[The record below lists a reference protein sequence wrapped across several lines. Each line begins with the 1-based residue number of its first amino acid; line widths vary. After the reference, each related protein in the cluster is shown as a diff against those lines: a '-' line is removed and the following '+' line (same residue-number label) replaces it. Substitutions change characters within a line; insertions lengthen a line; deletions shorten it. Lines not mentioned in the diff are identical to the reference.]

1 MNPVPRVRAP
11 HPVTPVAWLDAFTQ
25 VINNSHLVTGEEL
38 SAMTDRAVRPL
49 GLTAEIL
56 VVDLAQRELI
66 PVHPR
71 RCTALKVEGTVAGRV
86 FQHGEILAATD
97 EQGERRLW
105 VPMLDGTDRAGV
117 LRVGL
122 APAVIDDLDLRRR
135 CWALAGLLGH
145 ITISKMPYS
154 ERLRW
159 LCGNGPL
166 TPAAELLWQ
175 LLPPRTFATERLV
188 VTALLEPHDKVAGDA
203 YDYSVNVG
211 DAYLAVFDGVGHDLQ
226 AGQTTALAITAIR
239 HARRAGQTDLLALAA
254 HADQMLTT
262 QPGPT
267 RFVTAVL
274 ATLDT
279 DTGLLRYVLAGH
291 PPPLLLR
298 GRRTIKELDHPPR
311 LPLGIHATH
320 TPPPTIGREQ
330 LEPGDRLLLY
340 SDGITEARNPHGEFF
355 GERRL
360 IDFTERA
367 ELDRLPAP
375 ETLRRLSTAILT
387 HQHGHL
393 QDDATLLMAD
403 WSTDAH
409 HRLFPTLQ

>member
-1 MNPVPRVRAP
+1 M
-11 HPVTPVAWLDAFTQ
+11 DALFQ
-25 VINNSHLVTGEEL
+25 VIDDSHLVTGELL
-38 SAMTDRAVRPL
+38 SAMSDRAVQPL

-56 VVDLAQRELI
+56 VVDLAQRKLI

-71 RCTALKVEGTVAGRV
+71 RSTAVNVEGTVAGRV
-86 FQHGEILAATD
+86 FQQGEILSAID
-97 EQGERRLW
+97 EQGERLLW
-105 VPMLDGTDRAGV
+105 VPMLDGTDRVGV
-117 LRVGL
+117 LRFGL
-122 APAVIDDLDLRRR
+122 GPAVTDDPELRRR
-135 CWALAGLLGH
+135 CWMLASLLGH

-159 LCGNGPL
+159 LSGNGPL
-166 TPAAELLWQ
+166 APAAELLWQ
-175 LLPPRTFATERLV
+175 LLPPRTFATEQLV
-188 VTALLEPHDKVAGDA
+188 VAALLEPHDKVAGDA

-226 AGQTTALAITAIR
+226 AGQTTAVAVTAIR

-254 HADQMLTT
+254 HADELLTT

-291 PPPLLLR
+291 PPPLLVR
-298 GRRTIKELDHPPR
+298 GRHTIKELDHPPR
-311 LPLGIHATH
+311 PPLGIRATF
-320 TPPPTIGREQ
+320 PQPPTIGREQ

-340 SDGITEARNPHGEFF
+340 SDGITEARNPQDEFF

-375 ETLRRLSTAILT
+375 ETLRRLNTAILT

-409 HRLFPTLQ
+409 HRLFPKLQ

>member
-1 MNPVPRVRAP
+1 M
-11 HPVTPVAWLDAFTQ
+11 DALTQ

-38 SAMTDRAVRPL
+38 SAMTDRAVQPI
-49 GLTAEIL
+49 GLTAEML

-71 RCTALKVEGTVAGRV
+71 RSTAVKVDGTVAGRV
-86 FQHGEILAATD
+86 FQHGQILAATD
-97 EQGERRLW
+97 EHSERLLW

-122 APAVIDDLDLRRR
+122 APTVIDGPDLRRR
-135 CWALAGLLGH
+135 CWTLAGLLGH

-159 LCGNGPL
+159 LRGNGPL

-175 LLPPRTFATERLV
+175 LLPPRTFATDQLV
-188 VTALLEPHDKVAGDA
+188 ITALLEPHDKVAGDA

-226 AGQTTALAITAIR
+226 AGQTTALAVTAIR

-254 HADQMLTT
+254 FADEMLAA

-267 RFVTAVL
+267 RFVTAVI

-279 DTGLLRYVLAGH
+279 DTGLLHYLLAGH
-291 PPPLLLR
+291 PPPLLVR
-298 GRRTIKELDHPPR
+298 GGHTIKELDHPPR
-311 LPLGIHATH
+311 LPLGITATC
-320 TPPPTIGREQ
+320 TRPPTIGREQ

-340 SDGITEARNPHGEFF
+340 SDGIIEARNPHGEFF
-355 GERRL
+355 GEQRL

-375 ETLRRLSTAILT
+375 ETLRRLGTAILA

-403 WSTDAH
+403 WSADAH
-409 HRLFPTLQ
+409 HRLFPHTAVMPCDHEA